1 MSCRAIPA
9 ILLVFCLSLP
19 CVHADESPAEEA
31 IREAITVLEARKSQV
46 EKKEDKDK
54 IAKAI
59 ADLEKLLPPKKGADP
74 KDGGDLGKFLT
85 PALLKKKFAGKA
97 AFNPKTGELTLVYDF
112 SAKEQLKD
120 FDLKDAKPT
129 LKAGALRVGPT
140 EEIRHAVKFKTL
152 KATAQIVV
160 ENVGAGKGH
169 IYLRTSEDVK
179 FWVLPVN
186 GVWTGYSLAA
196 KADELAK
203 TKAINQDQVG
213 GKPQQVSLV
222 VEPKKVVLKVGGEEL
237 SGKVDLPAAG
247 HLELHGG
254 LGGLQVKSLVLSGV
268 PDPEWA
274 KEFFKE

>member
-1 MSCRAIPA
+1 MPSRATLA
-9 ILLVFCLSLP
+9 LVSLLLVSLAG
-19 CVHADESPAEEA
+19 VWAAESPAEDA
-31 IREAITVLEARKSQV
+31 IREAITVLEARKAQV

-59 ADLEKLLPPKKGADP
+59 ADLEKLLPAKKAGDP
-74 KDGGDLGKFLT
+74 KDDGDLGKLLT

-97 AFNPKTGELTLVYDF
+97 AFNPKTGELTFVYDF
-112 SAKEQLKD
+112 LTKEQLKD

-169 IYLRTSEDVK
+169 IYLGTSEDVE
-179 FWVLPVN
+179 FRVPPVN
-186 GVWTGYSLAA
+186 GVWTGYSLAV
-196 KADELAK
+196 KGEELAK
-203 TKAINQDQVG
+203 SKAINQDHVG
-213 GKPQQVSLV
+213 GKPQQVTLT

-237 SGKVDLPAAG
+237 SGKVNLPSAG
-247 HLELHGG
+247 RLELHGG
-254 LGGLQVKSLVLSGV
+254 LAGLQVKSLVLTGV